1 MKEYQTP
8 LKELSRSSSSSA
20 RKFKESQLKKP
31 QKIVKKSLNGVFSSA
46 AEVSETG
53 INNELNDFSPVPD
66 ISDANH
72 CGQTAQ
78 ISVSPL
84 SPALWASTDTFSVS
98 DLTPTSEIS
107 TITDGPG
114 SVENYGLGKLC
125 GSKIGPVEGLEADV
139 GVKLLKEARIEVSNS
154 DARSKKVQDAM
165 TKAAMDEYSTLP
177 EEKDWMIPCFHE
189 RAHSVFVF
197 LDLELCG
204 VHDVLVWFGI
214 G

>member
-1 MKEYQTP
+1 M
-8 LKELSRSSSSSA
+8 SRVVII
-20 RKFKESQLKKP
+20 FNFQ
-31 QKIVKKSLNGVFSSA
+31 IIYF
-46 AEVSETG
+46 
-53 INNELNDFSPVPD
+53 VPD